1 MKFESLKILLVTTPL
16 IGLMAG
22 CTHAEKRRPSGAP
35 DEVLFQSRDLLPEGS
50 FVRNADGPEFDT
62 QGNLY
67 VASPNKKGSIGVL
80 KAGDSEMTILFDL
93 PDGGA
98 SAGMRFSRQGHLYIC
113 DYVKHRIHRYDPMTG
128 SLTTFVDQPDMNQ
141 PNDLTITADGT
152 LYVSDPSWHSKKP
165 GHLWKVSPSGEVT
178 RLLTGVRAA
187 NGIELS
193 PDESKLYFTESISGA
208 LLVLDLNGP
217 ADEGPRRLYKFAPD
231 TVDGI
236 RTDKNGV
243 IYVARIKDGSIDRIS
258 PEGALLSRIPLIG
271 KDPTNMTFGG
281 PDGRTVVVT
290 VRDRKN
296 VEVFRADQPA
306 R

>member
-1 MKFESLKILLVTTPL
+1 MKSKWLWWTGL
-16 IGLMAG
+16 IAASALTA
-22 CTHAEKRRPSGAP
+22 CSHAEKRAPSSAP
-35 DEVLFQSRDLLPEGS
+35 DEVLFESRDLLPEGS
-50 FVRNADGPEFDT
+50 LVRNADGPEFDT

-67 VASPNKKGSIGVL
+67 IASPNKKGSIGVL
-80 KAGDSEMTILFDL
+80 KAGSSEVTVLFDL
-93 PDGGA
+93 PEGGA
-98 SAGMRFSRQGHLYIC
+98 SAGMRMSRQGHLYIC
-113 DYVKHRIHRYDPMTG
+113 DYVKHRIHRYDPLTG
-128 SLTTFVDQPDMNQ
+128 SLTTFVERPEMNQ
-141 PNDLTITADGT
+141 PNDVAITADGT

-165 GHLWKVSPSGEVT
+165 GYLWKVSPSGEVT
-178 RLLTGVRAA
+178 RVLSGVRAI

-208 LLVLDLNGP
+208 LLVLDLGAP
-217 ADEGPRRLYKFAPD
+217 ADEGPRRLYKFEPD

-243 IYVARIKDGSIDRIS
+243 IYVARIKAGSVDRVS
-258 PEGALLSRIPLIG
+258 PEGVLLSRIWMKG
-271 KDPTNMTFGG
+271 KDPTNLTFGG

-296 VEVFRADQPA
+296 AEVFRADQSA